1 MATTKKTTKKTTSTA
16 ATKKVAVNAAEEPQ
30 STMSEVN
37 KADDTLQ
44 KQLEKRKYVSGDYI
58 PCRSVRSGHMQ
69 HLAKKS
75 GMIYEWSDFG
85 DVCEVEYGDL
95 LALKASKSKFMYEPW
110 FIIEDDQLAEDWKLS
125 EIYSY
130 FEGSDDAE
138 DFLLKGAVEVRRKL
152 MTAPQGYKDLIVDT
166 AGRMIRSGMLDSI
179 ATIQAI
185 DDVMHTQLN
194 MLIGGRP

>member
-69 HLAKKS
+69 HLAK
-75 GMIYEWSDFG
+75 
-85 DVCEVEYGDL
+85 EVWHD
-95 LALKASKSKFMYEPW
+95 
-110 FIIEDDQLAEDWKLS
+110 I
-125 EIYSY
+125 
-130 FEGSDDAE
+130 
-138 DFLLKGAVEVRRKL
+138 
-152 MTAPQGYKDLIVDT
+152 
-166 AGRMIRSGMLDSI
+166 
-179 ATIQAI
+179 
-185 DDVMHTQLN
+185 
-194 MLIGGRP
+194 

>member
-1 MATTKKTTKKTTSTA
+1 
-16 ATKKVAVNAAEEPQ
+16 
-30 STMSEVN
+30 
-37 KADDTLQ
+37 
-44 KQLEKRKYVSGDYI
+44 
-58 PCRSVRSGHMQ
+58 
-69 HLAKKS
+69 
-75 GMIYEWSDFG
+75 MIYEWSDFG

>member
-166 AGRMIRSGMLDSI
+166 RRQND
-179 ATIQAI
+179 
-185 DDVMHTQLN
+185 
-194 MLIGGRP
+194 